1 MFFVFSLSLLNWEP
15 YWRIFAHVYCSAHKV
30 ETYPLVL
37 SCGLLNCEATNCQR
51 WGYSF
56 MLRLRQIDLVFHERI
71 TRDGDFTA
79 NRMYVAAWLNALKDY
94 SEFYMS
100 GTRLTRKV
108 TVEGSKKLPESGGQS
123 SSSGSGT
130 RRSVFDRLG
139 PGTSEV
145 SIRND

>member
-1 MFFVFSLSLLNWEP
+1 
-15 YWRIFAHVYCSAHKV
+15 
-30 ETYPLVL
+30 
-37 SCGLLNCEATNCQR
+37 
-51 WGYSF
+51 
-56 MLRLRQIDLVFHERI
+56 
-71 TRDGDFTA
+71 
-79 NRMYVAAWLNALKDY
+79 
-94 SEFYMS
+94 MS

-108 TVEGSKKLPESGGQS
+108 TVEGSKKLPEGGGQS

>member
-1 MFFVFSLSLLNWEP
+1 MFSFPLLNWEP
-15 YWRIFAHVYCSAHKV
+15 YWKIFAHVYCSAHKL

-51 WGYSF
+51 W
-56 MLRLRQIDLVFHERI
+56 RLH
-71 TRDGDFTA
+71 GDWNWL
-79 NRMYVAAWLNALKDY
+79 NRMYNAAWLNALKDY

-145 SIRND
+145 SRNDWYKAWLFIRVFQSSGFTADR

>member
-1 MFFVFSLSLLNWEP
+1 
-15 YWRIFAHVYCSAHKV
+15 
-30 ETYPLVL
+30 
-37 SCGLLNCEATNCQR
+37 
-51 WGYSF
+51 
-56 MLRLRQIDLVFHERI
+56 
-71 TRDGDFTA
+71 
-79 NRMYVAAWLNALKDY
+79 MYNAAWLNALKDY
-94 SEFYMS
+94 WEFYMS